1 MMRYVARAGLMILM
15 MTFLTGIIYPL
26 AVTGVSALIFPGQA
40 NGSLITRNGRI
51 VGSALIGQR
60 FTGPKYFHGRPSSA
74 GSEGYDAAASSG
86 SNLGPTNRALIEKA
100 ASLAVKVRRENG
112 LSKDTPVP
120 SDLVTSS
127 ASGLDPHISVDAAYI
142 QAPRVAQVRGLSEE
156 EVRALIKKHIEGR
169 QFGILGEPRVNVLKL
184 NLALD
189 EIK

>member
-86 SNLGPTNRALIEKA
+86 SNLGPTNRALIERA
-100 ASLAVKVRRENG
+100 ASL
-112 LSKDTPVP
+112 
-120 SDLVTSS
+120 
-127 ASGLDPHISVDAAYI
+127 
-142 QAPRVAQVRGLSEE
+142 
-156 EVRALIKKHIEGR
+156 
-169 QFGILGEPRVNVLKL
+169 
-184 NLALD
+184 
-189 EIK
+189 